1 MAPATIA
8 GAVLRTR
15 NGRGAGWDRDS
26 IIIAIQEWVATY
38 GEPPRAADW
47 NPSSAKWAGQLWRVE
62 RYRAGRA
69 DGSPW
74 PALNSAKRPFD
85 GSLTEAIRAA
95 GFEPARPGPRRR
107 ADVDPEQAHRAVIS
121 PEGRAMVAAALA
133 QARDAERRVAL
144 LEARLE
150 RVGERASRATAER
163 DAARRAGTRAVATAK
178 PKVVRDRVV
187 DQVGVPKRTG
197 WNLDAAVARA
207 QRRAAAA
214 EAKADATV
222 REIRERHSE
231 ARMDAA
237 EARTA
242 AKRMA
247 AKLERAEATIA
258 TLRGERRE
266 LKATGDRLADELV
279 ASERLL
285 ERARADA
292 ERPAE
297 VVTVREAAPE
307 AAEVRAA
314 QAAAAR
320 DRRAALEAELRA
332 ARAERELRETVAAL
346 RGEARRL
353 TSAELAELRVS
364 GPSGPAVMAA
374 ALQALT
380 AARKTNNPMRM
391 QEALRR
397 VAQAAVTWQERI

>member
-8 GAVLRTR
+8 GAAPHART
-15 NGRGAGWDRDS
+15 GRGAGWHRDS
-26 IIIAIQEWVATY
+26 IIIAIREWVATY

-62 RYRAGRA
+62 RYRDGRA

-74 PALNSAKRPFD
+74 PALNSAKRPFG
-85 GSLTEAIRAA
+85 GSLNEAIRAA

-107 ADVDPEQAHRAVIS
+107 VGVDPEQAHRAVIS

-144 LEARLE
+144 LESRLD
-150 RVGERASRATAER
+150 RAGDRASRAAAER
-163 DAARRAGTRAVATAK
+163 DAARRAGSRAVAAK
-178 PKVVRDRVV
+178 PKVVRERVV
-187 DQVGVPKRTG
+187 D
-197 WNLDAAVARA
+197 DAAVARA

-214 EAKADATV
+214 EARADVTV
-222 REIRERHSE
+222 RDLRDKLAE

-247 AKLERAEATIA
+247 AKLERAEATIG

-279 ASERLL
+279 AAERLL
-285 ERARADA
+285 ERARSET
-292 ERPAE
+292 ERAPA
-297 VVTVREAAPE
+297 VVTVREQSPE
-307 AAEVRAA
+307 AGALHDARV
-314 QAAAAR
+314 AAAR
-320 DRRAALEAELRA
+320 DRRAAAEAELRA
-332 ARAERELRETVAAL
+332 ARAERELRETVSAL

-353 TSAELAELRVS
+353 TPAELAELRVS

-374 ALQALT
+374 ALEALT
-380 AARKTNNPMRM
+380 AARRTNNPVRM

>member
-8 GAVLRTR
+8 GAAPRART
-15 NGRGAGWDRDS
+15 GRGAGWDRDS
-26 IIIAIQEWVATY
+26 IIIAIREWVATY

-62 RYRAGRA
+62 RYRDGRA

-74 PALNSAKRPFD
+74 PALNSAKRPFG
-85 GSLTEAIRAA
+85 GSLNEAIRAA

-107 ADVDPEQAHRAVIS
+107 VDVDPQQAHRAVIS

-144 LEARLE
+144 LEARLD
-150 RVGERASRATAER
+150 RVGERASRAAAER
-163 DAARRAGTRAVATAK
+163 DAARRAGSRVAAK
-178 PKVVRDRVV
+178 PKVVRERVV
-187 DQVGVPKRTG
+187 D
-197 WNLDAAVARA
+197 DAAIARA

-214 EAKADATV
+214 EAKADVMV
-222 REIRERHSE
+222 RDLRDKLAE

-247 AKLERAEATIA
+247 AKLERAEATIG

-266 LKATGDRLADELV
+266 LKAAGDRLADELV
-279 ASERLL
+279 AAERLL
-285 ERARADA
+285 ERARAEA
-292 ERPAE
+292 EREPE
-297 VVTVREAAPE
+297 VVTVREIAPE
-307 AAEVRAA
+307 AAQLHAA
-314 QAAAAR
+314 RVAAAR
-320 DRRAALEAELRA
+320 DRRAAADAELRA

-353 TSAELAELRVS
+353 TPAELAELRVS

-380 AARKTNNPMRM
+380 AARRTNNPVRM

>member
-8 GAVLRTR
+8 GAAPHART
-15 NGRGAGWDRDS
+15 GRGAGWDRDS
-26 IIIAIQEWVATY
+26 IIIAIREWVATY

-62 RYRAGRA
+62 RYREGRA

-74 PALNSAKRPFD
+74 PALNSAKRPFG
-85 GSLTEAIRAA
+85 GSLNVAIRAA

-107 ADVDPEQAHRAVIS
+107 GDVDPEQAHRAQIS
-121 PEGRAMVAAALA
+121 PEGRAMLAAALA

-144 LEARLE
+144 LEARLD
-150 RVGERASRATAER
+150 RADERALRAAAER
-163 DAARRAGTRAVATAK
+163 DAARRAGTRAVAAK
-178 PKVVRDRVV
+178 PKVVRERVV
-187 DQVGVPKRTG
+187 D
-197 WNLDAAVARA
+197 DAALARA
-207 QRRAAAA
+207 QRRAVAA
-214 EAKADATV
+214 EAKADVTV
-222 REIRERHSE
+222 REVRARCAE

-258 TLRGERRE
+258 TLRGERRA
-266 LKATGDRLADELV
+266 LKAAGDRLADELV
-279 ASERLL
+279 AAERLL
-285 ERARADA
+285 ERARA
-292 ERPAE
+292 E
-297 VVTVREAAPE
+297 VEAARAPAVASPSVTASTP
-307 AAEVRAA
+307 AASELRAA
-314 QAAAAR
+314 RAGAAR
-320 DRRAALEAELRA
+320 DRRAAAEAELRA

-353 TSAELAELRVS
+353 TPAELAELRVT

-374 ALQALT
+374 ALEALT
-380 AARKTNNPMRM
+380 AARQTNNPMRM

>member
-8 GAVLRTR
+8 GAALRVR
-15 NGRGAGWDRDS
+15 NGRAAGWDRDS
-26 IIIAIQEWVATY
+26 IIIAIREWVATY

-62 RYRAGRA
+62 RYRDGRA

-74 PALNSAKRPFD
+74 PALNSAKRPFG
-85 GSLTEAIRAA
+85 GSLNEAIRAA

-107 ADVDPEQAHRAVIS
+107 GEVDPEQAHRAVIS

-144 LEARLE
+144 LEARLD
-150 RVGERASRATAER
+150 RAGERALRAAAER
-163 DAARRAGTRAVATAK
+163 DAARRAGSRAVAAR
-178 PKVVRDRVV
+178 PKVIRERVV
-187 DQVGVPKRTG
+187 D
-197 WNLDAAVARA
+197 DAALARA
-207 QRRAAAA
+207 QRRAVAA

-222 REIRERHSE
+222 RDVREKLAE

-247 AKLERAEATIA
+247 AKLERAEATIG

-266 LKATGDRLADELV
+266 LKAAGDRLADELV
-279 ASERLL
+279 ASRRLL
-285 ERARADA
+285 ERARSDA
-292 ERPAE
+292 ERAPAA
-297 VVTVREAAPE
+297 VTVPPAAPA
-307 AAEVRAA
+307 AAELHAA

-320 DRRAALEAELRA
+320 DRRAAADAELRA

-353 TSAELAELRVS
+353 TPAELAELRMS

-374 ALQALT
+374 ALNSLA
-380 AARKTNNPMRM
+380 AARRTNNPTRM

>member
-8 GAVLRTR
+8 GAAPRART
-15 NGRGAGWDRDS
+15 GRGAGWDRDS
-26 IIIAIQEWVATY
+26 IIIAIREWVATY

-47 NPSSAKWAGQLWRVE
+47 NPSSAKWAGQVWRVE
-62 RYRAGRA
+62 RYRDGRA

-74 PALNSAKRPFD
+74 PALNSAKRPFG
-85 GSLTEAIRAA
+85 GSLNEAIRAA

-107 ADVDPEQAHRAVIS
+107 GEVDPEQAHRAVIS

-144 LEARLE
+144 LEARLD
-150 RVGERASRATAER
+150 RAGERALRAAAAR
-163 DAARRAGTRAVATAK
+163 DAARRAGSRAVAAK
-178 PKVVRDRVV
+178 PKVVRERVV
-187 DQVGVPKRTG
+187 D
-197 WNLDAAVARA
+197 DAALARA

-214 EAKADATV
+214 EAKADVTV
-222 REIRERHSE
+222 RDVREKLAE

-247 AKLERAEATIA
+247 AKLERAEATIG

-266 LKATGDRLADELV
+266 LQAAGDRLADELV
-279 ASERLL
+279 AAQRLL
-285 ERARADA
+285 ERARSDA
-292 ERPAE
+292 ERPPA
-297 VVTVREAAPE
+297 VVTVHERAPATAELHAAR
-307 AAEVRAA
+307 V
-314 QAAAAR
+314 AAAR
-320 DRRAALEAELRA
+320 DRRAAVEAELRA
-332 ARAERELRETVAAL
+332 ARAERELRETVAVL

-353 TSAELAELRVS
+353 TPAELAELRVG

-374 ALQALT
+374 ALEALT
-380 AARKTNNPMRM
+380 AARRTNNPVSMR
-391 QEALRR
+391 EALRR

>member
-8 GAVLRTR
+8 GAAPLART
-15 NGRGAGWDRDS
+15 GRGAGWDRDS
-26 IIIAIQEWVATY
+26 IIIAIREWVATY

-62 RYRAGRA
+62 RYRDGRA

-74 PALNSAKRPFD
+74 PALNSAKRPFG
-85 GSLTEAIRAA
+85 GSLNVAIRAA

-107 ADVDPEQAHRAVIS
+107 GEVDPEQAHRAQIS
-121 PEGRAMVAAALA
+121 PEGRAMLAAALA

-144 LEARLE
+144 LEARLD
-150 RVGERASRATAER
+150 RAGERALRAAAER
-163 DAARRAGTRAVATAK
+163 DAARRAGNRAVAAK
-178 PKVVRDRVV
+178 PKVVRERVV
-187 DQVGVPKRTG
+187 D
-197 WNLDAAVARA
+197 DAALARA
-207 QRRAAAA
+207 QRAAVAA
-214 EAKADATV
+214 EAKADVT
-222 REIRERHSE
+222 IREVRARCAE

-279 ASERLL
+279 AAERLL
-285 ERARADA
+285 ERAHADA
-292 ERPAE
+292 ETERAPA
-297 VVTVREAAPE
+297 VVAPSAPASTPA
-307 AAEVRAA
+307 AAELRAA
-314 QAAAAR
+314 KSAAAR
-320 DRRAALEAELRA
+320 DRRAAADAELRA

-353 TSAELAELRVS
+353 TPAELAELRVT

-374 ALQALT
+374 ALEALT
-380 AARKTNNPMRM
+380 TARRTNNPVRM

>member
-8 GAVLRTR
+8 GAALQAR
-15 NGRGAGWDRDS
+15 NGRGTAWDRDS
-26 IIIAIQEWVATY
+26 IIIAIREWVATY

-47 NPSSAKWAGQLWRVE
+47 NPSSAKWSGQLWRVE

-74 PALNSAKRPFD
+74 PALNSAKRPFG
-85 GSLTEAIRAA
+85 GSLNEAIRAA
-95 GFEPARPGPRRR
+95 GFEPAKPGPRRR
-107 ADVDPEQAHRAVIS
+107 SDVDPEQAHRAVMS
-121 PEGRAMVAAALA
+121 PEARAMVAAALA
-133 QARDAERRVAL
+133 QARECERRVAQ

-150 RVGERASRATAER
+150 RVGERAQRAAAER
-163 DAARRAGTRAVATAK
+163 DAARRAGRRVTLK
-178 PKVVRDRVV
+178 PKVVRERVV
-187 DQVGVPKRTG
+187 D
-197 WNLDAAVARA
+197 DAAVARA
-207 QRRAAAA
+207 HRRAVNA
-214 EAKADATV
+214 EAKAEATIRDA
-222 REIRERHSE
+222 RDKLAE

-247 AKLERAEATIA
+247 AKLERAEATIG

-266 LKATGDRLADELV
+266 LKLAQDRLADELV
-279 ASERLL
+279 AAARLL
-285 ERARADA
+285 ERARAEA
-292 ERPAE
+292 ERAPE

-307 AAEVRAA
+307 AVEVRAA

-320 DRRAALEAELRA
+320 DRRAAAEAELRA

-353 TSAELAELRVS
+353 TAAELAELRTN
-364 GPSGPAVMAA
+364 GPGGPAVMAE
-374 ALQALT
+374 ALKALA
-380 AARKTNNPMRM
+380 AARQTNNPTRM
-391 QEALRR
+391 QAALRR